1 MKIAF
6 ISCQECDNTKGFV
19 RNSTL
24 AECTSCNA
32 VVTISEDTVIAHPY
46 QMTELDE
53 VLEQEL
59 EYQEQFEEEMVNDFA
74 YWFDTDNPQF
84 GASIH

>member
-6 ISCQECDNTKGFV
+6 ISCQECKNTKGFV

-24 AECTSCNA
+24 AECTSCNSA
-32 VVTISEDTVIAHPY
+32 VTLSEDTVIVHPY
-46 QMTELDE
+46 EMTELDE

-59 EYQEQFEEEMVNDFA
+59 AYQEQFEEEMVNDFA

>member
-1 MKIAF
+1 MKLAF
-6 ISCQECDNTKGFV
+6 ISCQQCNNTKGFV

-24 AECTSCNA
+24 AECTSCNSA
-32 VVTISEDTVIAHPY
+32 VTISEDTVVVHPY
-46 QMTELDE
+46 EMTELDE

-59 EYQEQFEEEMVNDFA
+59 EYQEQFEEEVVNDFA

-84 GASIH
+84 GASTY